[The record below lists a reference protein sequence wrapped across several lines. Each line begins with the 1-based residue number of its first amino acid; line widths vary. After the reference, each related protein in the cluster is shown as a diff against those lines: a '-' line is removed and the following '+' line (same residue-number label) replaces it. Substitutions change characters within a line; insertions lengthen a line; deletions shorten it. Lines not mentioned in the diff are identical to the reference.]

1 MKTDV
6 PILFVELDSETILF
20 NILPHMHLSISSSQ
34 KIYFIFEV
42 LQKHSDL
49 LSMLVLSYYVLFLIG
64 TTN

>member
-6 PILFVELDSETILF
+6 PILFVELDSENILF
-20 NILPHMHLSISSSQ
+20 NILPHMHLANSSSQ

-42 LQKHSDL
+42 LQKYSDL
-49 LSMLVLSYYVLFLIG
+49 LSMLVLSYYVLLLIG